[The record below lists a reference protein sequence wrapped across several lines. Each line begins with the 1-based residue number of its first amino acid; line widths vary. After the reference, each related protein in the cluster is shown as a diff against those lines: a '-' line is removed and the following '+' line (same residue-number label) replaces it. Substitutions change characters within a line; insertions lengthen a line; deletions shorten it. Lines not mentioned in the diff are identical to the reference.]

1 MSLRLSASR
10 RAGLTAALAA
20 LLASTAAQAQTAPE
34 VASAPAAAAAPA
46 AAPSADAMTNL
57 IRLLVAKG
65 TLTQAD
71 GDALLAQA
79 QADADKA
86 RVAAATPPA
95 PPPPPEGA
103 VRVARVPEAVRQQIR
118 DEIRG
123 EIMAQAAT
131 EGWVT
136 KDQAAPEWT
145 RRIRVFGDVRVRSQG
160 EFFADTNSNQIL
172 DFESMTVSGLPI
184 DLARLSS
191 YQFINTRKDRTNLR
205 YRARL
210 GFEAHVVDGVTATIA
225 LGSGDDNSPI
235 SENASLG
242 ASFSK
247 RPIFVDTA
255 DIVVKPFKWATLQFG
270 RFETPFN
277 TTPLLYDE
285 DLRFDGVSASVKWAG
300 VTGKDSALSLTGGAF
315 PLDYGS
321 SGFPNVAIN
330 KLGYPTKWLFAG
342 EVRLKTPMGSGISI
356 DASAAYHSYT
366 NVQGR
371 LSEPCNLDLGNF
383 CSTDAF
389 QARFLRKG
397 NTLFTLRNL
406 VANSTGVYPQLF
418 GLKFDYNILDLN
430 LAVRAPISGDVGV
443 KIAGDY
449 LRNLG
454 FKRSDICQGRF
465 DTPEAFLVQ
474 PYNNYGSDGN
484 TARNICTKTNP
495 TSFIG
500 GNVGWLANATIG
512 HAKVYKK
519 GSWSAFGEYRYLQ
532 SDAVLDAY
540 TDSDLHLGGTN
551 VKGYIIGAEYGV
563 ADRVSV
569 RGRWFSG
576 NEIAGEPLAIDVLQI
591 DFMARF

>member
-1 MSLRLSASR
+1 MSLRRSASR
-10 RAGLTAALAA
+10 RAGLCAALAA

-34 VASAPAAAAAPA
+34 AAAAPAAA

-79 QADADKA
+79 QAEADKA
-86 RVAAATPPA
+86 RMAAATPP
-95 PPPPPEGA
+95 PPPPPPAGA
-103 VRVARVPEAVRQQIR
+103 VRVARVPEAVRQQ
-118 DEIRG
+118 IRG

-145 RRIRVFGDVRVRSQG
+145 KRIRLYGDVRVRAQG

-172 DFESMTVSGLPI
+172 DFESMTASGLPI

-191 YQFINTRKDRTNLR
+191 YQFINTRKDRNNLR

-210 GFEAHVVDGVTATIA
+210 GIEAHVVDGVTATIA

-247 RPIFVDTA
+247 RPIFIDTA

-330 KLGYPTKWLFAG
+330 KLAYPTKWLFAG
-342 EVRLKTPMGSGISI
+342 EVRLKTPVGSGISI

-371 LSEPCNLDLGNF
+371 LSEPCNLDLGDF
-383 CSTDAF
+383 CSTDAL

-443 KIAGDY
+443 KLAGDY

-465 DTPEAFLVQ
+465 DTPEAFLIQ

-500 GNVGWLANATIG
+500 GNIGWLANATIG

-540 TDSDLHLGGTN
+540 TDSDLYLGGTN
-551 VKGYIIGAEYGV
+551 VKGYIIGAEYGL

>member
-1 MSLRLSASR
+1 
-10 RAGLTAALAA
+10 
-20 LLASTAAQAQTAPE
+20 
-34 VASAPAAAAAPA
+34 
-46 AAPSADAMTNL
+46 MTNL

-86 RVAAATPPA
+86 RVAAATPPP

-172 DFESMTVSGLPI
+172 DFESMTLSGLPI

-321 SGFPNVAIN
+321 ANFPNVAIN

>member
-1 MSLRLSASR
+1 MSLRRSASR
-10 RAGLTAALAA
+10 RAGLSAALAA

-34 VASAPAAAAAPA
+34 AAAAPAAAAAQAP
-46 AAPSADAMTNL
+46 APSADAMTNL

-79 QADADKA
+79 QSEADKA
-86 RVAAATPPA
+86 RMAAATPP
-95 PPPPPEGA
+95 PPPPPPAGA

-145 RRIRVFGDVRVRSQG
+145 KRIRLYGDMRVRAQG

-172 DFESMTVSGLPI
+172 DFESMTAPGLPI

-191 YQFINTRKDRTNLR
+191 YQFINTRKDRNNLR

-210 GFEAHVVDGVTATIA
+210 GIEAHVVDGVTATIA

-247 RPIFVDTA
+247 RPIFIDTA

-321 SGFPNVAIN
+321 SNFPNVAIN
-330 KLGYPTKWLFAG
+330 KLAYPTKWLFAG
-342 EVRLKTPMGSGISI
+342 EVRLKTPVGSGISI

-371 LSEPCNLDLGNF
+371 LSEPCNLDLGDF
-383 CSTDAF
+383 CSTDAL

-443 KIAGDY
+443 KLAGDY

-465 DTPEAFLVQ
+465 DTPEAFLIQ

-500 GNVGWLANATIG
+500 GNIGWLANVTIG

>member
-1 MSLRLSASR
+1 MSLRRSASR
-10 RAGLTAALAA
+10 RAGLSAALAA

-34 VASAPAAAAAPA
+34 AAAAPAAA

-79 QADADKA
+79 QSEADKA
-86 RVAAATPPA
+86 RMAAATPP
-95 PPPPPEGA
+95 PPPPPPAGA
-103 VRVARVPEAVRQQIR
+103 VRVARVPESVRQQIR

-145 RRIRVFGDVRVRSQG
+145 RRIRMYGDVRVRAQG

-172 DFESMTVSGLPI
+172 DFESMTASGLPI

-191 YQFINTRKDRTNLR
+191 YQFINTRKDRNNLR

-210 GFEAHVVDGVTATIA
+210 GIEAHVVDGVTATIA

-247 RPIFVDTA
+247 RPIFIDTA

-300 VTGKDSALSLTGGAF
+300 LTGKDSALSLTGGAF

-330 KLGYPTKWLFAG
+330 KLAYPTKWLFAG
-342 EVRLKTPMGSGISI
+342 EVRLKTPVGSGISI

-371 LSEPCNLDLGNF
+371 LSEPCNLDLGDF
-383 CSTDAF
+383 CSTDAL

-465 DTPEAFLVQ
+465 DTPEAFLIQ

-500 GNVGWLANATIG
+500 GNIGWLANATIG